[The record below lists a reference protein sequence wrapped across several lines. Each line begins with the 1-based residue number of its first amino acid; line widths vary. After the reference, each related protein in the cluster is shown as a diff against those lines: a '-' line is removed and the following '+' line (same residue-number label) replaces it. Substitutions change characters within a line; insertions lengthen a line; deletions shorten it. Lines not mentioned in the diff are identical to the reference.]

1 MKSKLFTIVLLGA
14 AAAAAHA
21 TTGDPSAGQT
31 KAATCTACHG
41 ANGVSTNPE
50 WPNIAGQ
57 HARYIAKQLA
67 DYKAGTE
74 RNNAVMAGM
83 VAALSETDMADLAA
97 WFSTQAP
104 AAGTADAALAEAGQR
119 LFRGGNPETG
129 VPACAGCHGPRG
141 AGDPN
146 GGIPRLAGQHA
157 DYTKA
162 QLQAFHARDRQNDL
176 NGMMRGTVRWMT
188 DEEMDAVAAYIQG
201 LY

>member
-1 MKSKLFTIVLLGA
+1 MKSQLFTIVLMGA
-14 AAAAAHA
+14 LAVASHAA
-21 TTGDPSAGQT
+21 GDPAAGQT

-41 ANGVSTNPE
+41 PNGVSTNPE

-67 DYKAGTE
+67 DYKAGTD
-74 RNNAVMAGM
+74 RNNALMAGM
-83 VAALSETDMADLAA
+83 VAPLSEQDMADLAA
-97 WFSTQAP
+97 WFSSQQRQG
-104 AAGTADAALAEAGQR
+104 GTASAELAEAGMK
-119 LFRGGNPETG
+119 LYRGGNTETG

-146 GGIPRLAGQHA
+146 GGIPALAGQHA
-157 DYTKA
+157 TYIKG
-162 QLQAFHARDRQNDL
+162 QLKAFHAAERKNDL

-188 DEEMDAVAAYIQG
+188 DAEMDAVAAYIQG